1 MRFNTHPALRAL
13 LHSADPTPPGEPDG
27 GGSGAMP
34 PATEPAG
41 GGEPQGDSAE
51 DVAKLKRALE
61 SERALK
67 RQLEGQLKQVG
78 QVNPELLQQAR
89 AQAEAAEQQRQ
100 FIEQQMATRLA
111 EQQRK
116 HEEQMASV
124 RSELQERTA
133 KAEREAL
140 RVKAQAEFLA
150 SEGLAEASKIDGT
163 MPFDYVWARFGH
175 RYAEGAGGLYLLEED
190 GRTPSLDDDGK
201 PKTLRKHFAEL
212 SIDPVHGANF
222 KPKYGSGSGS
232 RNGWDA
238 RPGAGRDINGMSSK
252 DLISEGLKE
261 ASTRRR

>member
-1 MRFNTHPALRAL
+1 MRFNTHPALHAL
-13 LHSADPTPPGEPDG
+13 FHSVDPTPPGEPDG
-27 GGSGAMP
+27 GGAAPTAQAGEHAAGA
-34 PATEPAG
+34 
-41 GGEPQGDSAE
+41 EPQDDDA
-51 DVAKLKRALE
+51 DDKARLKRALD
-61 SERALK
+61 SEREMRRRA
-67 RQLEGQLKQVG
+67 ESQLKQVG

-133 KAEREAL
+133 RAEREAL

-238 RPGAGRDINGMSSK
+238 RPGAGRDINGMNSK

>member
-13 LHSADPTPPGEPDG
+13 LHSVDPTPPGEPDG

-34 PATEPAG
+34 PAPEPAG

-67 RQLEGQLKQVG
+67 RQLESQLKQVG

-232 RNGWDA
+232 RNGRDGVVDLTTDMNA
-238 RPGAGRDINGMSSK
+238 LPQSALGQMAFRKGGR
-252 DLISEGLKE
+252 
-261 ASTRRR
+261 R